1 MTTSV
6 PPLTIL
12 PTSLERRIW
21 FEDISLELKNS
32 VGEAGSIVVR
42 VGLGG
47 QFGAASSGEYL
58 PFVLHELWVLLQVG
72 PSREGESITYK
83 TCWRLWEAIGFGMNM
98 LALRVRAEI
107 LEGGECCRIL
117 HLS

>member
-1 MTTSV
+1 MITLAVPLGNGLGSCSTALINPGARSSATNSGLDQSCVSVAAAMTTSV

-47 QFGAASSGEYL
+47 QLGAASSGEYL

-72 PSREGESITYK
+72 PS
-83 TCWRLWEAIGFGMNM
+83 
-98 LALRVRAEI
+98 
-107 LEGGECCRIL
+107 
-117 HLS
+117 